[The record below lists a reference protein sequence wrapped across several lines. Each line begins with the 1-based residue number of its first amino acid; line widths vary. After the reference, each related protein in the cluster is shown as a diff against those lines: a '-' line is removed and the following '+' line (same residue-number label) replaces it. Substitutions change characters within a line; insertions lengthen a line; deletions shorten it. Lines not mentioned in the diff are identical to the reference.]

1 MDNTNLNKPNQNME
15 MGWDDTI
22 QEDGHE
28 LVLIDEDDRHPN
40 E

>member
-1 MDNTNLNKPNQNME
+1 MDNTNLNKPSQNME

-22 QEDGHE
+22 QAAGQG
-28 LVLIDEDDRHPN
+28 LVIIDEGDRHPN

>member
-1 MDNTNLNKPNQNME
+1 MDNTNLNKPSQNME

-22 QEDGHE
+22 QEEGQE
-28 LVLIDEDDRHPN
+28 FILLDEGDRHPN

>member
-1 MDNTNLNKPNQNME
+1 MDNTNLNKPSQNME

-22 QEDGHE
+22 KEDRQQ
-28 LVLIDEDDRHPN
+28 LVLLDESDRHPN